1 MVFVL
6 LFLISL
12 SRRVS
17 SSVHVTAN
25 GITLFFFMAES
36 YSIVYMYHV
45 FPIQSSV
52 HGLLGCSHVLAVVN
66 RAAVN
71 MRVHVSFSRKVLS
84 GYVPRSGIAG
94 SCGSQQPLQTT
105 SQVCA
110 VRNVPVGDGFPKVTV
125 RTHWRVSHR
134 PQQKEMACRPGVF
147 YLFLTKSLS
156 CIWSTNRLH
165 LTVYIYIFFFFGPFL
180 SFFSFSFLLHD
191 EILNQANPENL
202 LHATLRSRFA

>member
-1 MVFVL
+1 MYIYHIF
-6 LFLISL
+6 FIH
-12 SRRVS
+12 
-17 SSVHVTAN
+17 SSVKGHR
-25 GITLFFFMAES
+25 
-36 YSIVYMYHV
+36 
-45 FPIQSSV
+45 
-52 HGLLGCSHVLAVVN
+52 GCFRVLAIVN
-66 RAAVN
+66 SAARN
-71 MRVHVSFSRKVLS
+71 TQVHVSFSRKVLS
-84 GYVPRSGIAG
+84 GYVPKSGIAG

-165 LTVYIYIFFFFGPFL
+165 LTVYIYIFFFLVHFYPF
-180 SFFSFSFLLHD
+180 FPFPFCF
-191 EILNQANPENL
+191 
-202 LHATLRSRFA
+202 TMKF